1 MLGEWH
7 VLVMSDTWVDE
18 KRWIKVKETL
28 PRGYKWEVQMAKRKN
43 RNGRAMRRMMIGI
56 RRELMEEGTRIETG
70 KEGLM
75 MGKVKRGKERWS
87 IVGVYVGTGEIERV
101 LQDLEEWIGNRE
113 QCIKT
118 IVGGDFNARI
128 GREGGGVEEERE
140 VVEGKDKR
148 KR

>member
-1 MLGEWH
+1 
-7 VLVMSDTWVDE
+7 
-18 KRWIKVKETL
+18 
-28 PRGYKWEVQMAKRKN
+28 
-43 RNGRAMRRMMIGI
+43 MMIRI
-56 RRELMEEGTRIETG
+56 RRELMEEGRIETG

-87 IVGVYVGTGEIERV
+87 IVGVYVGKGERERV

-128 GREGGGVEEERE
+128 GREYGGVEEERE
-140 VVEGKDKR
+140 VVEGKEKR